1 MVRTFTGA
9 VLLFALPATAA
20 PVRPPPGISAACKT
34 RFERARNE
42 LVDRG
47 FAPTADKDTRRWLAV
62 QTAPDTV
69 QMRLEMRTSADGP
82 ATFYLLEVRRPRRVG
97 VEAVRWRAWR
107 GRYCCDD
114 HAAPE
119 DHLHEQRW
127 TRALP
132 PLIATVSVV
141 EFEEALHAPAAV
153 HWREMFTDVARKA
166 ADDCLATAAT
176 PVGSRPVP
184 RPR

>member
-1 MVRTFTGA
+1 MVRAVTVA
-9 VLLFALPATAA
+9 VLVFALPAAAA
-20 PVRPPPGISAACKT
+20 PRRPPPGISAACT
-34 RFERARNE
+34 ARVERARAE
-42 LVDRG
+42 LLDRG

-62 QTAPDTV
+62 DAAPDTV

-82 ATFYLLEVRRPRRVG
+82 ATFYLLEVRRPRRIG

-107 GRYCCDD
+107 GRYCCDE

-141 EFEEALHAPAAV
+141 EFEEALREPAAV
-153 HWREMFTDVARKA
+153 RWREMFTDVARRA
-166 ADDCLATAAT
+166 ADDCLAPPPTPVSPLPAT
-176 PVGSRPVP
+176 PP
-184 RPR
+184 R